1 MEVVAAVVNY
11 NQQTLGR
18 DKLCRIIQ
26 YSSRLSSYLLAQAGA
41 GADLVNKAKTLDKH
55 ASTSRKLFRLGKSLD
70 MIMGAMRARDIHHDT
85 VLKVLIICRRI
96 TYTIYY
102 IIDHVTWAARL
113 GLYKSNPKEW
123 SKFQAKFWA
132 LALAFG
138 LLRNLYDI
146 LNLVFVPVKKHDG
159 EESYSQGSSVTARL
173 MSRPQVLLDTL
184 KNLADCLLPY
194 NVMGVIELNVGL
206 AGLLGLTSSIA
217 GAIPV
222 WSPNMKLK
230 PS

>member
-1 MEVVAAVVNY
+1 MDVVAAVVKY

-26 YSSRLSSYLLAQAGA
+26 YASRLSGYLLDQAGA
-41 GADLVNKAKTLDKH
+41 GADIVSRAKTLDKH

-70 MIMGAMRARDIHHDT
+70 MIMGAIRARDVHDT

-113 GLYKSNPKEW
+113 GLYKATPKEW

-146 LNLVFVPVKKHDG
+146 LNLIFVPAKKHDG
-159 EESYSQGSSVTARL
+159 EESHAKGSSVTSRL
-173 MSRPQVLLDTL
+173 MSCPQVLLDTV
-184 KNLADCLLPY
+184 KNSADLLLPY

-206 AGLLGLTSSIA
+206 AGLLGLISSTA

>member
-1 MEVVAAVVNY
+1 MPSARFPM
-11 NQQTLGR
+11 TLQLPILNSITCIEIYVWYCVQFK
-18 DKLCRIIQ
+18 DFLCSFFHLW
-26 YSSRLSSYLLAQAGA
+26 YVLTN
-41 GADLVNKAKTLDKH
+41 LV
-55 ASTSRKLFRLGKSLD
+55 FRLGKSLD

>member
-1 MEVVAAVVNY
+1 MPSARFPM
-11 NQQTLGR
+11 TLQLPILNSITCIEIYVWYCVQFK
-18 DKLCRIIQ
+18 DFLCSFFHLW
-26 YSSRLSSYLLAQAGA
+26 YVLTN
-41 GADLVNKAKTLDKH
+41 LV
-55 ASTSRKLFRLGKSLD
+55 FRLGKSLD

-194 NVMGVIELNVGL
+194 NVMGLIELNVGL

>member
-1 MEVVAAVVNY
+1 
-11 NQQTLGR
+11 
-18 DKLCRIIQ
+18 
-26 YSSRLSSYLLAQAGA
+26 
-41 GADLVNKAKTLDKH
+41 
-55 ASTSRKLFRLGKSLD
+55 

-85 VLKVLIICRRI
+85 ILKVLIICRRI

-113 GLYKSNPKEW
+113 GLYKANPKEW

>member
-1 MEVVAAVVNY
+1 MHFLNH
-11 NQQTLGR
+11 
-18 DKLCRIIQ
+18 
-26 YSSRLSSYLLAQAGA
+26 
-41 GADLVNKAKTLDKH
+41 LV
-55 ASTSRKLFRLGKSLD
+55 FRLGKSLD
-70 MIMGAMRARDIHHDT
+70 MIVGAIRAKEIHHDN
-85 VLKVLIICRRI
+85 VLRVLIICRRI
-96 TYTIYY
+96 TYIIYY

-123 SKFQAKFWA
+123 SKFQAKFWVIA
-132 LALAFG
+132 LVFG

-146 LNLVFVPVKKHDG
+146 LNLIFVPVKKHDG
-159 EESYSQGSSVTARL
+159 EDSFAQGNSVVERL
-173 MSRPQVLLDTL
+173 ISRPQVLLDTV
-184 KNLADCLLPY
+184 KNSADFLLPF
-194 NVMGVIELNVGL
+194 NVMGLIELNVGL

>member
-1 MEVVAAVVNY
+1 MPSARFPM
-11 NQQTLGR
+11 TLQLPILNSITCIEIYVWYCVQYK
-18 DKLCRIIQ
+18 DFLCSFFHLW
-26 YSSRLSSYLLAQAGA
+26 YVLTN
-41 GADLVNKAKTLDKH
+41 LV
-55 ASTSRKLFRLGKSLD
+55 FRLGKSLD

>member
-1 MEVVAAVVNY
+1 MPMPSAWFPM
-11 NQQTLGR
+11 TLQLPILTSITCIEIFVWYCVQYK
-18 DKLCRIIQ
+18 DFLCSFFHLW
-26 YSSRLSSYLLAQAGA
+26 YVLTN
-41 GADLVNKAKTLDKH
+41 LV
-55 ASTSRKLFRLGKSLD
+55 FRLGKSLD

-85 VLKVLIICRRI
+85 ILKVLIICRRI